1 MTDRDITS
9 AVKSEIVKTVV
20 RPILIAELDFVSGYF
35 RAWTGIGDL
44 PWDSKTW
51 AGLGSQMGVSDV
63 KETQNVVASGLSFQL
78 TAPSALLSIV
88 LGEQY
93 QGRPANLWLGFLDDS
108 GNVIDDPIGPFGYRM
123 DTMEIDEGA
132 ETSTIAVQTESR
144 LRDLDRARERRYT
157 HEDQQIDFPG
167 DRGFE
172 YIAGLQ
178 DKAIVW
184 GS

>member
-9 AVKSEIVKTVV
+9 AVQTEIGKTVV
-20 RPILIAELDFVSGYF
+20 SPILIAELDFVGGYV

-44 PWDSKTW
+44 IWDSKTW
-51 AGLGSQMGVSDV
+51 AGLGSQVGVSDIE
-63 KETQNVVASGLSFQL
+63 ETLNVVASGLSFQL
-78 TAPSALLSIV
+78 TAPSSILSIA
-88 LGEQY
+88 LSEHY

-108 GNVIDDPIGPFGYRM
+108 GNVIADPIGPFGYRM

-132 ETSTIAVQTESR
+132 ETSTITIQTESR

-167 DRGFE
+167 DLGFE
-172 YIAGLQ
+172 YVAGLQ
-178 DKAIVW
+178 DKVIVW